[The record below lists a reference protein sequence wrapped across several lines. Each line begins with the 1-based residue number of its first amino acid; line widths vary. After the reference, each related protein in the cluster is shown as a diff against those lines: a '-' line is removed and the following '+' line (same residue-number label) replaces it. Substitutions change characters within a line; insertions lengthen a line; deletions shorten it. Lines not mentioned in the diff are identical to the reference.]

1 MQGDVASIIE
11 ELVKKLQIN
20 TAAAT
25 NSQQL
30 IESYIKDVI
39 DSYNEAI
46 EQKNWPETKEQIS
59 ETAKAIEK
67 LSMFLDA
74 L

>member
-1 MQGDVASIIE
+1 GYG
-11 ELVKKLQIN
+11 VK
-20 TAAAT
+20 T
-25 NSQQL
+25 
-30 IESYIKDVI
+30 VPGVR
-39 DSYNEAI
+39 EAI
-46 EQKNWPETKEQIS
+46 EQKNWPEAKEQII